1 MQNTTVTR
9 GDIADWVP
17 IIPSCEI
24 IADPNP
30 PARDETNRA
39 KESDARL
46 VRLAH
51 QGLRRRLRTGPS
63 RGRPADSEAYI
74 FRLNCELTALQ
85 QADWA
90 RHLLVAHAFAA
101 FAHNRGVAMG
111 CGAGSTAGSLVAWA
125 LGITDLD
132 PLAHGLIFERFFD
145 GTHAPPTIAMD
156 FDLSRFDEMIHFAL
170 GRLTQPM
177 GAPFPALEY
186 SGVTVRPAM
195 NDRDQARPAWLVRP
209 FFESVSGGRRAVD
222 LTLRQARERG
232 LATLTLHGMPA
243 ITTIECCVAA
253 ANSRLLDA
261 DQGDLNAAEIPLDD
275 PGAMDLLA
283 GEDAIDVFQVDDDLF
298 RQALENGKPRSL
310 DDVAALLALARPLTI
325 EAGLMKD
332 WLRAGAPDEPLTSL
346 LKETRGVLVYQ
357 EQVATVAAAVTG
369 CTMQKGERLRRT
381 LLLRDTVID
390 REEACRFEHAAEA
403 RGVPATVARD
413 IFNCLAHG
421 TPMTFNRSHAIAY
434 ALLTYRAAWLKQ
446 HHPTEYAAAYD
457 ATAPLARG
465 WRPACCNPAAGSAVV
480 PVDRPQGTC
489 PTN

>member
-9 GDIADWVP
+9 DDIADWVP

-30 PARDETNRA
+30 PARDETNWA

-51 QGLRRRLRTGPS
+51 QGLKRRLRTGPG

-74 FRLNCELTALQ
+74 FRLDYELTALQ

-101 FAHNRGVAMG
+101 FAHNRGIAMG
-111 CGAGSTAGSLVAWA
+111 CGIGSIAGSLVAWA
-125 LGITDLD
+125 LGITELD

-145 GTHAPPTIAMD
+145 ATHAPPTIAMD
-156 FDLSRFDEMIHFAL
+156 FDLSRFDEMVDFAL

-186 SGVTVRPAM
+186 SGVTVRPGM
-195 NDRDQARPAWLVRP
+195 NDRNQAQPAWLVRP
-209 FFESVSGGRRAVD
+209 FFESVAGGRRAVD

-243 ITTIECCVAA
+243 ITTIEGCVAA
-253 ANSRLLDA
+253 ANSRLLDP

-283 GEDAIDVFQVDDDLF
+283 GGDAIDVFQVDNDLF

-325 EAGLMKD
+325 EAGVMKD
-332 WLRAGAPDEPLTSL
+332 WLRGGAPDEPLTSL

-369 CTMQKGERLRRT
+369 CTMQEGERLRRT
-381 LLLRDTVID
+381 LLLRDTAID

-421 TPMTFNRSHAIAY
+421 TPMTFNRSHAIAC

-457 ATAPLARG
+457 AAASLARG

-480 PVDRPQGTC
+480 PVDQPQGTC

>member
-9 GDIADWVP
+9 DDIADWVP

-30 PARDETNRA
+30 PARDETNWA
-39 KESDARL
+39 KESNARL

-51 QGLRRRLRTGPS
+51 QGLKRHLRTELS

-101 FAHNRGVAMG
+101 FAHNRGIAMG

-145 GTHAPPTIAMD
+145 GTHAPQNIAMD
-156 FDLSRFDEMIHFAL
+156 FNLSRFDEMIHFAL

-253 ANSRLLDA
+253 ANSRLLDP

-275 PGAMDLLA
+275 PGAMNLLA
-283 GEDAIDVFQVDDDLF
+283 GGDAIDVFQVDDDLF
-298 RQALENGKPRSL
+298 RQALENSKPRSL

-325 EAGLMKD
+325 EAGVMKD
-332 WLRAGAPDEPLTSL
+332 WLRGGAPDEPLTSL

-369 CTMQKGERLRRT
+369 CTMQEGERLRRT
-381 LLLRDTVID
+381 LLLRDTAID
-390 REEACRFEHAAEA
+390 REEARRFEYAAEG
-403 RGVPATVARD
+403 RGASIAVARN
-413 IFNCLAHG
+413 IFNCLARGAH
-421 TPMTFNRSHAIAY
+421 MTFNRSHAIAC

-446 HHPTEYAAAYD
+446 HHPGEYVAAYNTAAA
-457 ATAPLARG
+457 LARD

-489 PTN
+489 PRN